1 MEEYLK
7 YIVVAIIIL
16 VLDGIW
22 IYNNLS
28 MYSESVKNVQKS
40 RLVPNQFAAMIA
52 YAFVLFASLYIAI
65 PFTKQQL
72 KKGDTIEQ
80 KLIKSLM
87 YGGAVGFAA
96 YGIYNFTSLA
106 LYKDYE
112 LSVAL
117 IDTTWGTLL
126 NTVVV
131 FIYTLL

>member
-1 MEEYLK
+1 
-7 YIVVAIIIL
+7 
-16 VLDGIW
+16 
-22 IYNNLS
+22 